1 MRVVGRAVM
10 KSYAVTLLAT
20 VATVLAT
27 IGIAFGLAV
36 ALGFE
41 ISRTTTLLDERLAIL
56 GKGPA
61 PRVVFVGDS
70 SLGNA
75 IDTVEWERLGGGHA
89 VNLGL
94 TATLGYEATYNMLRR
109 ALAAWGGSP
118 RVVIMQTAEMMR
130 RPPSTDGLRA
140 SEPNGVG
147 RLALEVRHL
156 MSPQQIRRLASYYK
170 SWAATIVRRDPPP
183 QSRGDAM
190 QSLAES
196 YVKQQPRNPAQTE
209 RFARNVDVNAWI
221 RTIRPEKAEY
231 LRVIADF
238 CAKHGLRCVYA
249 HGPFADPACSSLGP
263 YLRAVDAFVPRSLTP
278 HPPVCL
284 STDEVG
290 DSIEHA
296 TPAARRDVTR
306 RYYEMLRD
314 DLSPESWMS
323 ASNAHDK

>member
-1 MRVVGRAVM
+1 MRVVRRAVM
-10 KSYAVTLLAT
+10 KRYAVTLIAT
-20 VATVLAT
+20 VAAVLGSSCA
-27 IGIAFGLAV
+27 AFAVAV

-41 ISRTTTLLDERLAIL
+41 ISRTTTLVDERLSIL

-75 IDTVEWERLGGGHA
+75 IDTLEWERLGGGHA

-130 RPPSTDGLRA
+130 RPPSIDGLRA

-156 MSPQQIRRLASYYK
+156 MSLQQIRRLGSYYK
-170 SWAATIVRRDPPP
+170 SWAASILRRDPPP
-183 QSRGDAM
+183 HSRWDAM
-190 QSLAES
+190 QSLADG
-196 YVKQQPRNPAQTE
+196 YVKRQQRDQAQPAP
-209 RFARNVDVNAWI
+209 FARSVDINEWI

-238 CAKHGLRCVYA
+238 CAKHRLRCVYA
-249 HGPFADPACSSLGP
+249 HGPFAAPPCSSLGP
-263 YLRAVDAFVPRSLTP
+263 YLRAVDTLIPRSLTP
-278 HPPVCL
+278 RPPVCL
-284 STDEVG
+284 STEEVG

-314 DLSPESWMS
+314 DLSLDSRIA
-323 ASNAHDK
+323 ASNAPDN